1 MTVAKKQKRPGA
13 ESNPLRAKE
22 EIMLNQI
29 SSPASPDVH
38 IIEQEVQTYQ
48 KTLVGA
54 YCRVST
60 DMEVQKSSLQTQM
73 MAYKRI
79 IADHPGWVLAGI
91 YADEGLSGTSVNR
104 RTEFQRMISDAKAGK
119 LNYILVKSISR
130 FSRNT
135 VDLLQYVRELKQIG
149 VNVYFEKEHID
160 TGAGSSEFLLSIFGA
175 AAQEEIISLSNNM
188 KVARRMRFAQGKE
201 QWTHIYGYERG
212 WEIVPEEAEVIQRIY
227 RMYVNG
233 NSLTEICDELNN
245 EGIPVSAGKGRWE
258 AHSIAMMMK
267 NEKYAGHI
275 LMQKSFIKDPITH
288 EKVSNRDAIIPQYFK
303 RNHHVP
309 IVSEEIWEPD
319 HDDEGHSARRR
330 PVSVLWNPALPFLWF
345 QYGAVSSF
353 RKGLVLDLLREKRWN
368 STIRAQQLSSLCCF
382 RHSPASQSRRS
393 RFANRILASKT
404 DCLLHH
410 FPEG

>member
-1 MTVAKKQKRPGA
+1 
-13 ESNPLRAKE
+13 
-22 EIMLNQI
+22 MLNQI

-60 DMEVQKSSLQTQM
+60 DMEVQKSSLETQM

-160 TGAGSSEFLLSIFGA
+160 TGAGSSEFLLSISA
-175 AAQEEIISLSNNM
+175 C
-188 KVARRMRFAQGKE
+188 VAG
-201 QWTHIYGYERG
+201 
-212 WEIVPEEAEVIQRIY
+212 
-227 RMYVNG
+227 
-233 NSLTEICDELNN
+233 
-245 EGIPVSAGKGRWE
+245 
-258 AHSIAMMMK
+258 
-267 NEKYAGHI
+267 
-275 LMQKSFIKDPITH
+275 
-288 EKVSNRDAIIPQYFK
+288 
-303 RNHHVP
+303 
-309 IVSEEIWEPD
+309 
-319 HDDEGHSARRR
+319 
-330 PVSVLWNPALPFLWF
+330 
-345 QYGAVSSF
+345 
-353 RKGLVLDLLREKRWN
+353 
-368 STIRAQQLSSLCCF
+368 
-382 RHSPASQSRRS
+382 
-393 RFANRILASKT
+393 
-404 DCLLHH
+404 
-410 FPEG
+410 